1 MGRHH
6 FYKDPIFV
14 LDGHDL
20 KINHNVNYL
29 GAVLDNVKGKS
40 HASNRI
46 GSCRKLFYA
55 LQGAGL
61 CNTGLNVDTATYIWS
76 NTCKNALL
84 YACESIFLNLNNV
97 NRILISCKLD

>member
-84 YACESIFLNLNNV
+84 YACESIFYLNNV